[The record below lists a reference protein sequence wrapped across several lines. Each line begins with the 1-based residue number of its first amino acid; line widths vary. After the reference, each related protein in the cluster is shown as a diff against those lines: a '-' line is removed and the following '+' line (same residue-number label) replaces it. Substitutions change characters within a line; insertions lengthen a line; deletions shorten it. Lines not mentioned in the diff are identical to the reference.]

1 MIEFVGGG
9 GGGGERL
16 LSTTQ
21 NLMKCVSV
29 SVYVRVCVYVCVCV
43 CEIISRPLIGQK
55 SGTSRD
61 VARRRTT

>member
-21 NLMKCVSV
+21 NLMKCV
-29 SVYVRVCVYVCVCV
+29 CVCVCV
-43 CEIISRPLIGQK
+43 LYSKKNVYQNVYQ
-55 SGTSRD
+55 T
-61 VARRRTT
+61 